1 MSISWGNSAV
11 RVYAA
16 EAWVSLA
23 SRFAAEYPGLADQL
37 EIILSDPAPAVRLQ
51 VAENLHVIY
60 AAAPERM
67 WTMAERFVSVE
78 PEVEIVVAY
87 LNRSMWHLTHADP
100 GRCEAMLDVVIRRFG
115 GGDLG
120 CGDRGRTYLL
130 ESIGGLAAQ
139 LFAGQGRARARTWL
153 DDWTADIRRYG
164 ELLGFFTSHLRAA
177 FFHRY
182 DTSTEPDAGAMCDRA
197 QAALAQILASATAIS
212 ASAYRVH
219 ASDPGESEKEA
230 ARERY
235 GEAEKL
241 IHHAMS
247 QLYFGSGAHGRDRED
262 GPGLPNPAAMR
273 QFLTDYHEVLAL
285 FACTREPGTLHHLIE
300 LYEFLIPGDPVTVFD
315 EIHAILLGRGA
326 EEGYHYESLGNTAVV
341 GVVQRYIADYRSIF
355 EDEERRARLVAI
367 LRLFSQAGWPEA
379 LKLLY
384 ELPELL
390 R

>member
-1 MSISWGNSAV
+1 MSIRWGNSAV

-23 SRFAAEYPGLADQL
+23 SRFAAEHPSIVHQL

-51 VAENLHVIY
+51 VAQDLHVIY

-67 WTMAERFVSVE
+67 WAMAERIVNEE
-78 PEVEIVVAY
+78 PEDEIVIAY
-87 LNRSMWHLTHADP
+87 LNRSLWHLSHADP
-100 GRCEAMLDVVIRRFG
+100 ERCEAMLGVVIRRLG
-115 GGDLG
+115 SDLG
-120 CGDRGRTYLL
+120 RNERERTYLL
-130 ESIGGLAAQ
+130 ESIGGWAAQ
-139 LFAGQGRARARTWL
+139 LFAGQGRAPARTWL
-153 DDWTADIRRYG
+153 EDWTADLQRNG
-164 ELLGFFTSHLRAA
+164 ELLGSFTSHLRAA

-182 DTSTEPDAGAMCDRA
+182 DASGEPDARAMCDRA
-197 QAALAQILASATAIS
+197 QDALALILASATTVS
-212 ASAYRVH
+212 ASAYSVY
-219 ASDPGESEKEA
+219 ASDADESEKEA

-241 IHHAMS
+241 IHQAMN
-247 QLYFGSGAHGRDRED
+247 QLYFGSGAHAPDRES
-262 GPGLPNPAAMR
+262 GPGLPNPSAMR
-273 QFLTDYHEVLAL
+273 RFLTDYQEILAL
-285 FACTREPGTLHHLIE
+285 LACTREPGTLHHLIE

-315 EIHAILLGRGA
+315 EIHTVLLGRGA

-341 GVVQRYIADYRSIF
+341 GIVQRYIADHRSIF

>member
-1 MSISWGNSAV
+1 MSISWGNSSV

-23 SRFAAEYPGLADQL
+23 SRFSAEHPNLVDQL

-51 VAENLHVIY
+51 VAQNLHVIY

-67 WTMAERFVSVE
+67 WVMAERVVNAE
-78 PEVEIVVAY
+78 LEDEIVVAF
-87 LNRSMWHLTHADP
+87 LNRSMWHLGSADP
-100 GRCEAMLDVVIRRFG
+100 ERCEAMLGIVIRRLG
-115 GGDLG
+115 DDLG
-120 CGDRGRTYLL
+120 RNDRGSNYLWD
-130 ESIGGLAAQ
+130 SIGRWTAQ
-139 LFAGQGRARARTWL
+139 LFVQQGRAPARAWIE
-153 DDWTADIRRYG
+153 DWTADLQRYG
-164 ELLGFFTSHLRAA
+164 GLLGSFTSHLRAA

-182 DTSTEPDAGAMCDRA
+182 DASTAPDAGAICDRA
-197 QAALAQILASATAIS
+197 QDALALMLASATAVS
-212 ASAYRVH
+212 ASAYGVH
-219 ASDPGESEKEA
+219 ASAADESEKVA

-241 IHHAMS
+241 IHQAMN
-247 QLYFGSGAHGRDRED
+247 QLYFGSGAYRPERES
-262 GPGLPNPAAMR
+262 GPGLPDQGAMHR
-273 QFLTDYHEVLAL
+273 FLTDYREILAL
-285 FACTREPGTLHHLIE
+285 LARTREPGTLHHLIG
-300 LYEFLIPGDPVTVFD
+300 LYEFLIPGAPVTVFD
-315 EIHAILLGRGA
+315 EIHSILLGRGA

-341 GVVQRYIADYRSIF
+341 GIVQRYIADYRAIF
-355 EDEERRARLVAI
+355 EDEERRARLVDM